1 MLYLKPKEIISI
13 YESTQHLRVKTGIR
27 SANAD
32 QCGHGPGSLKA
43 LGGRGRR
50 QVNEPLSTSTG
61 CLKLLEETGQQVSVA
76 GAVTERSTGSL
87 WAGRSFRSNY
97 VSESRGHLSLKLDP
111 VSYEQCNFCLF

>member
-13 YESTQHLRVKTGIR
+13 YESTQHLRVKTGIC

-32 QCGHGPGSLKA
+32 QCGHDPRSLKA
-43 LGGRGRR
+43 LGVHWGR

-76 GAVTERSTGSL
+76 GAVAERSTREPV
-87 WAGRSFRSNY
+87 GRTLIQ
-97 VSESRGHLSLKLDP
+97 V
-111 VSYEQCNFCLF
+111 